1 MNNNAQCNNISFLE
15 KAANSLK
22 YIFNHCLLF
31 RCSIFNEDTNTNF
44 LDFPP
49 RVKTSIENLFFKNN
63 DVFPPKENSVTS
75 MNTSETDFNTKVIA
89 QYICSTQDTW
99 SGRNTFL
106 TLVDISE
113 NIFNTEHKISQKMIA
128 ERGINDKELFY
139 FLCQCISVSENNRM
153 HLHVRL
159 KPLNNDRFIPKLA
172 IFLKEYV
179 PYLMDKFCNES
190 SD

>member
-1 MNNNAQCNNISFLE
+1 M
-15 KAANSLK
+15 K

-31 RCSIFNEDTNTNF
+31 QCNSFNEGTNINF

-49 RVKTSIENLFFKNN
+49 RVKTSIENLFFKND
-63 DVFPPKENSVTS
+63 DVIPSKENFVTS
-75 MNTSETDFNTKVIA
+75 INTSEIDLDTKVIA

-106 TLVDISE
+106 TFVDTSKNISD
-113 NIFNTEHKISQKMIA
+113 TEHKISQKMID
-128 ERGINDKELFY
+128 ERGINDKEIFY
-139 FLCQCISVSENNRM
+139 FLCQCISVSENNRT

-159 KPLNNDRFIPKLA
+159 KPLNNDRFIPKLV
-172 IFLKEYV
+172 IFLKEYI
-179 PYLMDKFCNES
+179 PYLMNKFYNEP

>member
-1 MNNNAQCNNISFLE
+1 M
-15 KAANSLK
+15 K

-31 RCSIFNEDTNTNF
+31 QCNTFNEDTNINF

-49 RVKTSIENLFFKNN
+49 RVKTSIENLFFKN
-63 DVFPPKENSVTS
+63 DVVIPPKENFVTS
-75 MNTSETDFNTKVIA
+75 MNTSETDLNTKVIA
-89 QYICSTQDTW
+89 QYICVTQDTW

-106 TLVDISE
+106 TVVDTSKSIVDI
-113 NIFNTEHKISQKMIA
+113 EHEVSQKMVS

-139 FLCQCISVSENNRM
+139 FLCQCISVSENNRA

-159 KPLNNDRFIPKLA
+159 KPLNNERFIPKLA

-179 PYLMDKFCNES
+179 PYLMDKFCDES
-190 SD
+190 SK

>member
-1 MNNNAQCNNISFLE
+1 MNNNAQCNDTNFLQ
-15 KAANSLK
+15 KAANNLK

-31 RCSIFNEDTNTNF
+31 QCNTFNEDTNINF

-49 RVKTSIENLFFKNN
+49 SVKTSLENLFFKNG
-63 DVFPPKENSVTS
+63 DVIPPKGITS
-75 MNTSETDFNTKVIA
+75 MNTSETDLDTKVIA
-89 QYICSTQDTW
+89 QYICVTQDTW

-106 TLVDISE
+106 TYVDTSE
-113 NIFNTEHKISQKMIA
+113 SIFDIEHKISQKMIA

-139 FLCQCISVSENNRM
+139 FLCECVCVSENNRTY
-153 HLHVRL
+153 LHVRL

-179 PYLMDKFCNES
+179 PYLMDKFYNKS
-190 SD
+190 ID